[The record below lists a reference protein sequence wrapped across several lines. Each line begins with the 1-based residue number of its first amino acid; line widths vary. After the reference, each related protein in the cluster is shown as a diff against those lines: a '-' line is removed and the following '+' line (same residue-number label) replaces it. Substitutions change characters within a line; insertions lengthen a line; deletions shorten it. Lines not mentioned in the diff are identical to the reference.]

1 MRLKIDP
8 NRWAIQEQWQGTHI
22 YVRAQHPDGGW
33 ETVEISLLDKPS
45 LLSWLKS
52 MGGDNRI
59 AENCVG
65 ALLGHGHLHE
75 DPQPHPLADRN

>member
-1 MRLKIDP
+1 MNLKIDP
-8 NRWAIQEQWQGTHI
+8 ERWVNQEDWQGTRI

-33 ETVEISLLDKPS
+33 ETVEITLLDKPS

-52 MGGDNRI
+52 AGGENRI

-65 ALLGHGHLHE
+65 ILLGHGSLYE
-75 DPQPHPLADRN
+75 DPQPHPLIDRN